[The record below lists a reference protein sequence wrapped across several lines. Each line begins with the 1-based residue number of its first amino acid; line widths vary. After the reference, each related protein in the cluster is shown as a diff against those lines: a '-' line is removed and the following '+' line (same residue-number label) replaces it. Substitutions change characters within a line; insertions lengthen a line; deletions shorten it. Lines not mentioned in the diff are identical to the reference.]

1 MILKYILYFLTV
13 CITSL
18 YYFPFEFKIL
28 PGTNT
33 KMVLAATGIILLGV
47 SLIKKR
53 NQLVDKNFIQLSLYA
68 LVTSLI
74 AFIAITFNDTPDT
87 AYTTYIISMVDS
99 SAFCLCVVIR
109 LSVIVTQ
116 LIRHSCLTNQR

>member
-28 PGTNT
+28 PGINT

-74 AFIAITFNDTPDT
+74 DRK
-87 AYTTYIISMVDS
+87 S
-99 SAFCLCVVIR
+99 VV
-109 LSVIVTQ
+109 
-116 LIRHSCLTNQR
+116 